1 MDLTSHTRIAAEAA
15 AREPAGA
22 PDGALL
28 RGAMAADL
36 HTPSYLFRPDK
47 VLESH
52 ARLKAA
58 LGTGLV
64 VSLKANPNLDLF
76 IRTGHAFA
84 DGVEVASIKE
94 LDVVVGRLKGPKFVN
109 NPSLDAEFIRAAKAA
124 KATFIVDN
132 PAQWDL
138 LDAHGA
144 LEREPQLLLRLNAA
158 ALLSHDGA
166 AQRARIDHF
175 GMAPQTA
182 LELARAAR
190 ARGIRILGLHVFAGS
205 HSFEKLGCALADAA
219 WRFAQAFEAELG
231 HEIVWLNLGGGFS
244 AGSVDD
250 AAAFERYRA
259 RLAQI
264 PARIRVLHES
274 GRGIFGHCGAFVV
287 RVVATKMLGER
298 RVVVCDGGIS
308 HNFLQCRTESPLARR
323 QAPVLC
329 SEHVATPGAVPLCLV
344 GASCSQA
351 DVLCEL
357 PAGSPEPRPGDRYV
371 FLDAGAYHATYT
383 PVNFLSAKP
392 SRHYIL

>member
-1 MDLTSHTRIAAEAA
+1 MDLTQHTRIAAEAA
-15 AREPAGA
+15 AREPAIA
-22 PDGALL
+22 PDGDLL
-28 RGAMAADL
+28 RGAMAPEL
-36 HTPSYLFRPDK
+36 LTPSYLFRPDK
-47 VLESH
+47 VIESH
-52 ARLKAA
+52 LRLRTA

-76 IRTGHAFA
+76 IRTGHAFV

-138 LDAHGA
+138 LDANGA
-144 LEREPQLLLRLNAA
+144 LERDPQLVLRLNAE
-158 ALLSHDGA
+158 ALLARDGA
-166 AQRARIDHF
+166 AVRARADHF
-175 GMAPQTA
+175 GMTPDTA
-182 LELARAAR
+182 LALARAAH

-219 WRFAQAFEAELG
+219 WRFVQAFEADLGYELAC
-231 HEIVWLNLGGGFS
+231 LNLGGGFS
-244 AGSVDD
+244 PDSVDD
-250 AAAFERYRA
+250 APAFERYRA

-264 PARIRVLHES
+264 PPRIRLLHES
-274 GRGIFGHCGAFVV
+274 GRGVFGSCGAFVV
-287 RVVATKMLGER
+287 RVVATKVLGTR

-329 SEHVATPGAVPLCLV
+329 SDDVATPGALPLCLV

-351 DVLCEL
+351 DVLAEL

-371 FLDAGAYHATYT
+371 FLGAGAYHATYT
-383 PVNFLSAKP
+383 PVNFLSAKA